1 MELSKVMNGV
11 NVIKSYGDL
20 GVDITDI
27 AYDSRKAQKGGAFVC
42 LRGADV
48 DGHDYINSAIKNGAS
63 VIISEKDINLEG
75 VTVLMVENTRK
86 VLALISANFFNHP
99 AKELTTIGIT
109 GTKGKTT
116 TACMIKSI
124 IEKSGSKVGM
134 IGTLGVVIGDKIL
147 KTNNTTPESYEIQ
160 KNMREMINSGCKSV
174 VMEVSSIGLRDHRVD
189 GFEFDYGIF
198 TNFSEDHIGGNEHKS
213 LEEYLQCKR
222 ELFRK
227 CKVGIINKD
236 DAKFDAVLEG
246 HRCRQIK
253 TFGFDEGAD
262 LRADDICLVS
272 EPGYIGVKFRVSGDA
287 NMQIRVPIPGK
298 FSVYNAM
305 AARELSK
312 CMDIEDKFI
321 AVGLDN
327 ARVKGRVEPVNVE
340 GNYTLLIDYAH
351 NALSM
356 ENVLKTLKQYDHNRL
371 ITLFGAGGNRSKVRR
386 YEMGEVSGKLS
397 DLSVVT
403 EDNSRYEDVM
413 DIIEDIKIGLNKVN
427 GKYIVIPDRKKAIRY
442 CIENA
447 QDKDIIVLAGKGHED
462 YQEIKGV
469 RYPFDEREVIK
480 DIISEM
486 KNEMKI

>member
-1 MELSKVMNGV
+1 
-11 NVIKSYGDL
+11 
-20 GVDITDI
+20 
-27 AYDSRKAQKGGAFVC
+27 
-42 LRGADV
+42 
-48 DGHDYINSAIKNGAS
+48 
-63 VIISEKDINLEG
+63 
-75 VTVLMVENTRK
+75 
-86 VLALISANFFNHP
+86 
-99 AKELTTIGIT
+99 
-109 GTKGKTT
+109 
-116 TACMIKSI
+116 
-124 IEKSGSKVGM
+124 
-134 IGTLGVVIGDKIL
+134 
-147 KTNNTTPESYEIQ
+147 
-160 KNMREMINSGCKSV
+160 MREMINSGCKSV

-305 AARELSK
+305 AAIELSK

-413 DIIEDIKIGLNKVN
+413 DIIEDIK
-427 GKYIVIPDRKKAIRY
+427 
-442 CIENA
+442 
-447 QDKDIIVLAGKGHED
+447 
-462 YQEIKGV
+462 
-469 RYPFDEREVIK
+469 
-480 DIISEM
+480 
-486 KNEMKI
+486 

>member
-27 AYDSRKAQKGGAFVC
+27 AYDSRKVQKGGTFVC

-305 AARELSK
+305 AAIELSK

-442 CIENA
+442 CMENA

>member
-262 LRADDICLVS
+262 LRSDDICLVS

-305 AARELSK
+305 AAIELSK

-371 ITLFGAGGNRSKVRR
+371 ITIFGAGGNRSKVRR

-442 CIENA
+442 CMENA

-469 RYPFDEREVIK
+469 RYPFEEREVIK